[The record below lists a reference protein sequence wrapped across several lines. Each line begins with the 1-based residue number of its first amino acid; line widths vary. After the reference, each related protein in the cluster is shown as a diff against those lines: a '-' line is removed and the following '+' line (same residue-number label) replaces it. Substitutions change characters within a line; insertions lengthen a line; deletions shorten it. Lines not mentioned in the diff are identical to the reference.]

1 MTVGW
6 MRPERGRFR
15 AAALMVGVVALTFAL
30 PVPADEDKNEKKI
43 DPKGRDDALTLLFYP
58 DTPRNEQWKP
68 RWPPIVT
75 GEWDDMG
82 PVESTAVASRTGQT
96 AQIDQPAPTS
106 RYPWQ
111 KALWDAAGALLDETA
126 AAIDTPWKAEWYFFP
141 AAEGNTMTW
150 LTFSLPEPLAE
161 GHRLVALVR
170 SEDDEDTGMVLGSD
184 SFPFVERKTST
195 GLIAQAA
202 RSLPPGRYAVV
213 AGVATEDGQ
222 FTPRFQ
228 ESRIVSRVP
237 TDQLRLSKVLLAESI
252 NKLEAGESAAG
263 PFRVS
268 GFEVVPKGSSAVRRG
283 EDLTIFYQ
291 VLGAG
296 EQDGKTDFDITY
308 QLFIRP
314 PGKAGA
320 GWVRAG
326 RPVVATH
333 QSGAAR
339 AWTLGI
345 APQYPIARYRLEVSV
360 KDNLSGSEV
369 SRDVEFKV
377 VE

>member
-1 MTVGW
+1 MATGW
-6 MRPERGRFR
+6 IGHGRRHFPR
-15 AAALMVGVVALTFAL
+15 AALVPWVMLLAMAA
-30 PVPADEDKNEKKI
+30 PAPADEEGKKV

-58 DTPRNEQWKP
+58 DTPRDPEWKP

-75 GEWDDMG
+75 GEWNDLG
-82 PVESTAVASRTGQT
+82 PVEKVAKATETRQMEP
-96 AQIDQPAPTS
+96 PAPTT

-111 KALWDAAGALLDETA
+111 TALWDAAGAFLDGTPTT
-126 AAIDTPWKAEWYFFP
+126 IDSPWKAEWYFFP
-141 AAEGNTMTW
+141 AAEGNTMAW
-150 LTFSLPEPLAE
+150 LTFTLPQPLAE
-161 GHRLVALVR
+161 GERLVAILR
-170 SEDDEDTGMVLGSD
+170 SEDDEDSGLVLGTD
-184 SFPFVERKTST
+184 RFPFLHKKTST

-213 AGVATEDGQ
+213 AGVAGGEGT

-228 ESRIVSRVP
+228 AFHIVSRVP
-237 TDQLRLSKVLLAESI
+237 TDQLRLSKILLAESI
-252 NKLEAGESAAG
+252 RELKEDETAAA

-268 GFEVVPKGSSAVRRG
+268 GFEVVPKGSSTVRRG

-296 EQDGKTDFDITY
+296 EQAGGADFDVTY
-308 QLFIRP
+308 QLYIRP
-314 PGKAGA
+314 PGKPGA

-326 RPVVATH
+326 RPVVAAH

-345 APQYPIARYRLEVSV
+345 APQFPVAHYRLEVSV
-360 KDNLSGSEV
+360 KDNAGGAKV
-369 SRDVEFKV
+369 SQNVHFQV
-377 VE
+377 VD